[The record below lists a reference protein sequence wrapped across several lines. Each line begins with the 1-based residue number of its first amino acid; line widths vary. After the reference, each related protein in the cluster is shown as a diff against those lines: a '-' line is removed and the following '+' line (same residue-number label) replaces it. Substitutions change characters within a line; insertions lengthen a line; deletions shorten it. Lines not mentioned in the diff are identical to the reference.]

1 MSMKPPH
8 TIYRKSVRPPTAN
21 TLKPGKNNKKLGW
34 LVTARKWVG
43 KKIFSVTLEERATC
57 PTTCHHWEDC
67 YGNKMPFAHRHSK
80 KGLIPQLRREVGD
93 LISRHPSG
101 IVIRLHVLGDFY
113 SIPYVQFWRKMLV
126 EHPTLSI
133 FGYTARM
140 DRIGRCILDLN
151 RDYPEQCVI
160 RYSSNCETINYPEKT
175 LFAANEDFEGQHFV
189 CPEQTGK
196 VKSCADCGL
205 CWTSPRTVKFLTH

>member
-1 MSMKPPH
+1 MKPPY

-34 LVTARKWVG
+34 IVTARKWVG
-43 KKIFSVTLEERATC
+43 KKVFSLTLEERSTC

-67 YGNKMPFAHRHSK
+67 YGNNMPFAHRHSK
-80 KGLIPQLRREVGD
+80 KGLIHQLRREVGD
-93 LISRHPSG
+93 LISRHPAG
-101 IVIRLHVLGDFY
+101 VVIRLHVLGDFY
-113 SIPYVQFWRKMLV
+113 SIPYVQFWRKMLM

-140 DRIGRCILDLN
+140 DRIGRSILDLN
-151 RDYPEQCVI
+151 GDFPEQCVI

-189 CPEQTGK
+189 CPEQTSK
-196 VKSCADCGL
+196 VESCADCGL
-205 CWTSPRTVKFLTH
+205 CWTSPRTVKFLSH